1 MKLARNLILIGL
13 LVALSVWL
21 WRYFHP
27 SPQDAIRRRLAD
39 VARTASYTEPGG
51 LFARAAKAQK
61 LASYFAPEI
70 AVRIDLPDQ
79 TRHEAASRDEIMQR
93 MLALR
98 TFSRSFKLELLDP
111 NITVGADGK
120 SASVDLTLR
129 AETPADQYQIVQEIK
144 CTLRRID
151 GEWIII
157 RVETIRTLNRAP
169 SPPRRGTPA
178 LA

>member
-1 MKLARNLILIGL
+1 MKLALRIVLFGIG
-13 LVALSVWL
+13 VALSVWL

-51 LFARAAKAQK
+51 LIARAAKAQK
-61 LASYFAPEI
+61 LASYFAPEV

-93 MLALR
+93 MLVLR
-98 TFSRSFKLELLDP
+98 TFFRSFKVDLLDP
-111 NITVGADGK
+111 NILLGADQK

-129 AETPADQYQIVQEIK
+129 AKTAGDEFLIVQEIK
-144 CTLRRID
+144 CTLRQVD

-157 RVETIRTLNRAP
+157 RVETVKTLNRAP
-169 SPPRRGTPA
+169 TPRWRETPGFA
-178 LA
+178 